1 MSKKKW
7 IARFGVCFALVCATT
22 AVGCGKQ
29 SDEEIKLTVWVSE
42 ADQPFAKEIADKFQK
57 ANEGKR
63 YRFVFDVQGENEMAT
78 RVLGDVESAADVFS
92 FPNDQ
97 LTQLVGGDALARI
110 GGERL
115 NLLKAQNTADAVDSA
130 TVNRKG
136 VDEVYGI
143 PYTDNTFFLYYDKS
157 VFTERDVES
166 IDGILAKCSPAKKLG
181 FLVSDGWYNSAFYFG
196 KGLGYEVTYDDS
208 LGEKSITCNFNN
220 DVGQAVTESIW
231 KIVKDERVK
240 ADADDSKIV
249 AGIADGSI
257 VAAFSGVWNRRAIEE
272 ALGERFGAVKL
283 PTYTYGDGEQVQLTA
298 FAGYKLLG
306 INNYSAQ
313 KAEAMAFA
321 DFYTNAENQIR
332 RFELRSYLPT
342 NIDARA
348 DERVKEDVVGA
359 AIASQLQYSKTQKN
373 VPSTLW
379 DGLKGLGNAMLTGI
393 QTGDFAL
400 QTQLN
405 ACVAAIE
412 KR

>member
-1 MSKKKW
+1 M
-7 IARFGVCFALVCATT
+7 
-22 AVGCGKQ
+22 
-29 SDEEIKLTVWVSE
+29 
-42 ADQPFAKEIADKFQK
+42 
-57 ANEGKR
+57 
-63 YRFVFDVQGENEMAT
+63 
-78 RVLGDVESAADVFS
+78 
-92 FPNDQ
+92 
-97 LTQLVGGDALARI
+97 
-110 GGERL
+110 
-115 NLLKAQNTADAVDSA
+115 
-130 TVNRKG
+130 
-136 VDEVYGI
+136 
-143 PYTDNTFFLYYDKS
+143 
-157 VFTERDVES
+157 
-166 IDGILAKCSPAKKLG
+166 
-181 FLVSDGWYNSAFYFG
+181 
-196 KGLGYEVTYDDS
+196 
-208 LGEKSITCNFNN
+208 
-220 DVGQAVTESIW
+220 
-231 KIVKDERVK
+231 K